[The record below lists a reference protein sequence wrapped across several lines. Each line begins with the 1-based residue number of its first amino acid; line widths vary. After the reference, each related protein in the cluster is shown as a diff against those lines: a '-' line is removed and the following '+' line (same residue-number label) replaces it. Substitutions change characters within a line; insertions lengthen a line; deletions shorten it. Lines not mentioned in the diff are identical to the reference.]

1 MTVNCA
7 ALPENLLESELFGF
21 EKGAFTGA
29 THRRIGKFEQAGGG
43 SIFLDEIGDISP
55 ATQAKLLRV
64 LQNKEIYRLGSNER
78 IIVDVRIIAAT
89 HQNLEEM
96 VESGRFRQ
104 DLYYRLNV
112 FQLTLPT
119 LRERKE
125 DIPALVHHFVAQS
138 AAQDIDRLALAEL
151 MDYDW
156 PGNVRELQ
164 NAIERAAIVCN
175 GMITREDLPS
185 TRKMI
190 AHSAKP
196 GEFVLPDSGIK
207 LDDFEKKLI
216 RQALEKADGNRTHAA
231 ELLGIT
237 RRRLYS
243 MMERF
248 GINPDG

>member
-1 MTVNCA
+1 M
-7 ALPENLLESELFGF
+7 FG
-21 EKGAFTGA
+21 
-29 THRRIGKFEQAGGG
+29 
-43 SIFLDEIGDISP
+43 
-55 ATQAKLLRV
+55 LLRLPIKIWKKWWKAGVSAGFV
-64 LQNKEIYRLGSNER
+64 LSPECFSI
-78 IIVDVRIIAAT
+78 DTA
-89 HQNLEEM
+89 NLA
-96 VESGRFRQ
+96 G
-104 DLYYRLNV
+104 
-112 FQLTLPT
+112 
-119 LRERKE
+119 RKE

-196 GEFVLPDSGIK
+196 GEFVLPDSGK